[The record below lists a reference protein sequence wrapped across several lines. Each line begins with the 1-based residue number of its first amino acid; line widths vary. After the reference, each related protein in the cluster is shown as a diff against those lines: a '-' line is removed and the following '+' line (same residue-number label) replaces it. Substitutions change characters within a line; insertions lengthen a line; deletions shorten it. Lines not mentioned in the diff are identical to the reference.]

1 MEKQL
6 PQVEWR
12 EKTCLFR
19 RSCGGA
25 TLGLTQ
31 SLRSQ
36 GATQSAKP
44 AKLDPQ
50 YYFSSRDSLRQLKT
64 CYSTFQLCII
74 TMFLFYWKIGSQTG
88 SHIEL
93 AGENWPSLLG
103 ATHGCENPWNFL
115 ELGSLISGW
124 CTGLDLAGTSTT
136 PLSRWEWRGPSRF
149 RTEQIKRLVL
159 SMEIQVKPENATR
172 MAPLD
177 WTPAMRLETYS
188 LMAKHVPGALC
199 YTRSCLYTNPV
210 KSFIRECGCPWRV
223 QLLPQTAQGVADTLP
238 KEPPS

>member
-1 MEKQL
+1 MPNL
-6 PQVEWR
+6 TRSITSLVGI
-12 EKTCLFR
+12 LF
-19 RSCGGA
+19 GNW
-25 TLGLTQ
+25 
-31 SLRSQ
+31 
-36 GATQSAKP
+36 KP
-44 AKLDPQ
+44 AIRL
-50 YYFSSRDSLRQLKT
+50 
-64 CYSTFQLCII
+64 FQLRIL
-74 TMFLFYWKIGSQTG
+74 TMFLFYWIIGSQTG

-93 AGENWPSLLG
+93 AGENWPPLLG
-103 ATHGCENPWNFL
+103 ATPGCESLWNFL

-199 YTRSCLYTNPV
+199 YTRSCL
-210 KSFIRECGCPWRV
+210 
-223 QLLPQTAQGVADTLP
+223 
-238 KEPPS
+238 